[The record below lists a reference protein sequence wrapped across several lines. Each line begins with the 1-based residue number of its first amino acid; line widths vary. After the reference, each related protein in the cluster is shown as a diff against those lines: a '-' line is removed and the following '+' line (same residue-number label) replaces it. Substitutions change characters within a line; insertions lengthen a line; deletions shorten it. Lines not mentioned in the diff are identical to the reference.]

1 MINVGIV
8 DDHAIVRTGLRQFL
22 SEQVDIRVAG
32 EAATAREAIE
42 LVRATPGLDVLLM
55 DLSMPGQS
63 GMEALRT
70 IQAEAPSLGV
80 LVLSGYPEEHY
91 AINVLSAG
99 ARGYLNKDCDP
110 VEILNAIHTV
120 ALGRRHVSAA
130 VAQLLARQLK
140 QKAGAAAHEQLSSRE
155 FQVFLQLAR
164 GTRGG
169 GIAAALSLSV
179 KTVSTYR
186 TRLLEKMNFVS
197 NSDLTYYALKNRLI
211 D

>member
-32 EAATAREAIE
+32 EAATAREAID
-42 LVRATPGLDVLLM
+42 LVRNSPALNVLLM

-63 GMEALRT
+63 GMEAIRV
-70 IQAEAPSLGV
+70 IQATAPALGI
-80 LVLSGYPEEHY
+80 LILSGYPEEHY
-91 AINVLSAG
+91 AINVLAAG
-99 ARGYLNKDCDP
+99 ARGYLSKDCDP

-120 ALGRRHVSAA
+120 ALGRRHLSAS
-130 VAQLLARQLK
+130 VAQLLAQQLK
-140 QKAGAAAHEQLSSRE
+140 QKSGAAAHDQLSSRE
-155 FQVFLQLAR
+155 FQVFLQLAKGAR
-164 GTRGG
+164 GS

-186 TRLLEKMNFVS
+186 TRLLEKMGLES
-197 NSDLTYYALKNRLI
+197 NSDLTYYAMKHGLI